1 MMYFRTHTFTL
12 DKKKGFGLIFLNDN
26 AKDYSVFYEDETL
39 EKSDETGTCT
49 SALSSLRR
57 FGDSRSFYRNSPGE
71 NEFNRLIRTAKCR
84 FVPEKN
90 GSVTAILTDGKKEIT
105 IKTEPGRYGYS
116 VSCSCKGYMCIHSN
130 AAGFFLGV
138 REDQLKKQY
147 LSSDLPVNKGL
158 FLDPELLNMMKDE
171 FAGDPTE
178 EAIKRVHDMMNLLDL
193 PQSPDYYRCFHQH
206 MLNLESS
213 FYGYDAHV
221 LETHAMLPL
230 ALLENPG
237 YQSAVIETG
246 EYAKTEEYENRQ
258 HRSNR
263 ASFKR
268 IIKAYKEVN
277 KALATGCYTDH
288 LYMEFL
294 LKYRNDLPSLFHY
307 YAKAKA
313 SLKKMDVP
321 FLMRIASLPVSEK
334 ASLDKEV
341 VLKVAKK
348 IEAMYFQGNREEL
361 VHGIMAHLPLSDRVE
376 IYGEL
381 REFTMPLSEIQK
393 LDKESQKKLIYN
405 TPLTDDSLMHIMDH
419 ILTEEESSTRGR
431 FLLYAAEK
439 IRGNRSRDIKETILR
454 YARELPYNYVLLL
467 YFKDEFSDMKV
478 IPGKSEDP
486 VQELTTYFNCD
497 FRIDEE
503 PTSYSIIYTIGSA
516 KGSGDSYILTAEE
529 ENDRIV
535 VHTYVRK
542 LTVSPD
548 TVRKACTV
556 GREDEYM
563 SMIEQADE
571 RIARR
576 RFEQGHRNFS
586 RDYQRFCE
594 SLGREKVILSDN
606 SKAHLVYLLYRQKG
620 SNALAFK
627 VGNTKTYVVKDA
639 PEFIYA
645 FKSGTTE
652 KYGKDLILTH
662 DTENLEKTDAA
673 VMRLLMG
680 AKYSRGSNAEPKN
693 NRYITVNDNLMSNLL
708 ELLSGREVF
717 YNETPCRV
725 RLAAKKVR
733 IRVGSDYSLSTDLAN
748 GQEYMN
754 LGGKGYIV
762 SPAGAE
768 ENRILDRLDG
778 TSEEAELISLI
789 TENPG
794 VSIQPI
800 LKDFRKNI
808 YSRFFDLF
816 DVDPMVK
823 QDFRLSELQLSSY
836 FDFDNAVITVKVKLK
851 KDEMDISPKQ
861 LTERIDNAK
870 YELLLDYL
878 REIGF
883 VENVMEDESR
893 ILNFFKMDFSRLKTL
908 TNVYLSEN
916 LKKKELLSVG
926 KPTIRVTYD
935 NNIVSAFLEKSDYTD
950 EELAK
955 IIAGLKKKKKFIL
968 LSGDRIVD
976 LDSEAARDLGETVE
990 DFGLD
995 PKDLYKKKTIS
1006 MVTAIKAFAHEK
1018 SCKIDKYLRT
1028 MIEDIRG
1035 FKDADIPVPK
1045 ISGEL
1050 REYQEEGYRWLSI
1063 LTRYH
1068 MGGVLADDMGLG
1080 KTIQIIALIKAD
1092 TEKKPSLVV
1101 CPKSLLFNWRSEF
1114 ARFDGKT
1121 EVNVVYG
1128 TDARR
1133 TAIIEKI
1140 NYKKKAVYVTSYESL
1155 RNDITKYKGAFRFG
1169 ILDEAQ
1175 HIKNVHAQKT
1185 RSVKELTVEQRFALT
1200 GTPIENS
1207 VVDLWSIFDYI
1218 LPGYFDELSEF
1229 KDMDTSVIARKAAPF
1244 ILRRVK
1250 GDVLE
1255 DLPPKYERIL
1265 SAEMSKEQRKVYD
1278 AMRMEARE
1286 KLNGGGKAFDMLP
1299 YLMRLRQVC
1308 VNPAMFLE
1316 NYTGGS
1322 GKMDLLKTLIP
1333 SYLSEGH
1340 RILIFSQF
1348 VKALESV
1355 ESTLSTLKIPCF
1367 FLQGSTSVKDR
1378 AKMMDSF
1385 NNGNGPDV
1393 FLISLKAGGVGLNLT
1408 GADTVI
1414 HLDPWWNVAAED
1426 QASDRAH
1433 RIGQQRNVEII
1444 RLIAD
1449 NSIEQRVVELQ
1460 EIKKAVIHEVISDD
1474 DGSVTSASLEDIAYI
1489 LEDEQGEDGRD

>member
-1 MMYFRTHTFTL
+1 MMYFRTHTYAL
-12 DKKKGFGLIFLNDN
+12 DKKKGFGLIFLNN
-26 AKDYSVFYEDETL
+26 NSKDYSVFYEDGTM
-39 EKSDETGTCT
+39 EKSDETGPYT
-49 SALSSLRR
+49 SALTYLLRYN
-57 FGDSRSFYRNSPGE
+57 DTRSFYRNSPGQVE
-71 NEFNRLIRTAKCR
+71 YDRLIRTAKYK
-84 FVPEKN
+84 FIPKN
-90 GSVTAILTDGKKEIT
+90 NGAVDVVIKDGTKEIT
-105 IKTEPGRYGYS
+105 VSSDCARYGYS
-116 VSCSCKGYMCIHSN
+116 VSCSCGDRLCIHTN
-130 AAGFFLGV
+130 VAGFFLGV
-138 REDQLKKQY
+138 REDRLKKQY
-147 LSSDLPVNKGL
+147 LASDLPVNKGL
-158 FLDPELLNMMKDE
+158 FLDPELMRLVKDGLND
-171 FAGDPTE
+171 DLTE
-178 EAIKRVHDMMNLLDL
+178 EAVKRVHDMIRLLDL
-193 PQSPDYYRCFHQH
+193 PNSPDYYRCFHQYL
-206 MLNLESS
+206 LNLDSP

-246 EYAKTEEYENRQ
+246 EYAKAEPYEDRQ

-268 IIKAYKEVN
+268 IIKSYKDIN
-277 KALATGCYTDH
+277 KALALGNYSDH
-288 LYMEFL
+288 FYMEFL
-294 LKYRNDLPSLFHY
+294 LKYRNDLPGLFLY
-307 YAKAKA
+307 YAKAKP
-313 SLKKMDVP
+313 SLKKLDVS
-321 FLMRIASLPVSEK
+321 FLQRIAALPAAEK
-334 ASLDKEV
+334 SALDKEN

-348 IEAMYFQGNREEL
+348 IETMYFQGNREEL
-361 VHGIMAHLPLSDRVE
+361 AQQIMAHLSLSDQVA

-381 REFTMPLSEIQK
+381 HEFTMPLSEIQK
-393 LDKESQKKLIYN
+393 LDIESQKKLIHN
-405 TPLTDDSLMHIMDH
+405 TPITSDSLRHIMENVLAD
-419 ILTEEESSTRGR
+419 EDFSVRGR
-431 FLLYAAEK
+431 FLLYASAATQL
-439 IRGNRSRDIKETILR
+439 NRPRDIKETILR
-454 YARELPYNYVLLL
+454 YARDLPYNFIMML
-467 YFKDEFSDMKV
+467 YFKEEFPDMKI

-486 VQELTTYFNCD
+486 VKELTTYFDCN
-497 FRIDEE
+497 FQIDEDQ
-503 PTSYSIIYTIGSA
+503 TSYSIIYTVGLGLEIAEIYLISA
-516 KGSGDSYILTAEE
+516 VE
-529 ENDRIV
+529 ENERIV
-535 VHTYVRK
+535 VHSYIRK
-542 LTVSPD
+542 LTVSPE
-548 TVRKACTV
+548 TVRKACTE

-571 RIARR
+571 HIARN
-576 RFEQGHRNFS
+576 RFEKGNRNFS

-594 SLGREKVILSDN
+594 SLSREKVILSEN

-639 PEFIYA
+639 PDFIYA
-645 FKSGTTE
+645 FKKGTTE

-680 AKYSRGSNAEPKN
+680 AKYSRGSNSEPKN
-693 NRYITVNDNLMSNLL
+693 NRYITVNDNLMSSLL
-708 ELLSGREVF
+708 DLLSGRDIF

-733 IRVGSDYSLSTDLAN
+733 IRIGSDYTLSTDLTG

-754 LGGKGYIV
+754 LGGNGYIV
-762 SPAGAE
+762 SPAARD
-768 ENRILDRLDG
+768 ENRVLDRLDG

-789 TENPG
+789 TDNPG

-836 FDFDNAVITVKVKLK
+836 FDFDNSVITVKVKLK

-861 LTERIDNAK
+861 LTERIDIAK
-870 YELLLDYL
+870 YELLQDYL

-1050 REYQEEGYRWLSI
+1050 REYQKEGYRWLSI

-1080 KTIQIIALIKAD
+1080 KTIQVIALIKAD
-1092 TEKKPSLVV
+1092 KEKKPSLVV

-1114 ARFDGKT
+1114 ARFDGET

-1140 NYKKKAVYVTSYESL
+1140 NYKKKAVFVTSYESL

-1185 RSVKELTVEQRFALT
+1185 KSVKELSVDQRFALT

-1265 SAEMSKEQRKVYD
+1265 SAEMSHEQRKVYD

-1286 KLNGGGKAFDMLP
+1286 KLAGGGKAFDMLP

-1316 NYTGGS
+1316 DYTGGS
-1322 GKMDLLKTLIP
+1322 GKMDLLKNLIP

-1355 ESTLSTLKIPCF
+1355 QSTLSTLKIPCF

-1489 LEDEQGEDGRD
+1489 LEDEQGDDEDN